1 MKLSKNRISIE
12 GIGHQRFLFGLVSGL
27 LTAICLSLF
36 FNYSKEMLRFFTSMN
51 ADLLVLS
58 KKEYHFYNY
67 FYSALSSCLGLSI
80 TISIWMGNNKH
91 KRKKDRLYKRQTQA
105 NILLYFWVTLSVIS
119 RFSSV
124 LTFVLYGTIG
134 YDNQLD
140 FVNDY
145 WLLFVLLPC
154 VIFLQSWSTV
164 RLVYR
169 STKWILYSFLSC
181 SLLTLLLSFTTSID
195 QEKINT
201 TYNLRYQT
209 EFNYVDSELEYA
221 KQKYNIEF
229 NDSIKHIL
237 KKWYTKGSLKQVN
250 QLKHSFSSN
259 QKTTLKTIILSKIVL
274 HNLKVSSLNWHPR
287 NSIEN
292 WHYAFPDD
300 IFKQI
305 KKNDIKSDE
314 TKELFALLKLQ
325 SDIIFTPEINW
336 ENIDDYS
343 AFDFKKNGYL
353 YHQMP
358 KGIKKQLYE
367 VIMEINADSHYV
379 DYQHLFLLTNNNNNN
394 KRATTSSIFHRVFGS
409 KLKE

>member
-1 MKLSKNRISIE
+1 MKLSKDRISIE
-12 GIGHQRFLFGLVSGL
+12 EIGHQRFLFGLVSGL
-27 LTAICLSLF
+27 VTAICLSLF

-58 KKEYHFYNY
+58 KEEYLFYNY
-67 FYSALSSCLGLSI
+67 FYSALSCCLGLSI
-80 TISIWMGNNKH
+80 TISIWMGNNNH

-181 SLLTLLLSFTTSID
+181 SLLILLLSFTTSID
-195 QEKINT
+195 QVRINT

-221 KQKYNIEF
+221 KQEYNIEF

-237 KKWYTKGSLKQVN
+237 KKWYTQSSVKQVN
-250 QLKHSFSSN
+250 QLKNSFSSN

-274 HNLKVSSLNWHPR
+274 HNLKVSSLDWHPR

-292 WHYAFPDD
+292 WHYATPHN
-300 IFKQI
+300 ILNQI
-305 KKNDIKSDE
+305 KKNELKSNE

-336 ENIDDYS
+336 ENVDEYS
-343 AFDFKKNGYL
+343 VFDFKKNGYV
-353 YHQMP
+353 YYQMP
-358 KGIKKQLYE
+358 KGIKRQLYE
-367 VIMEINADSHYV
+367 VIMEINAESNYV
-379 DYQHLFLLTNNNNNN
+379 DYHN
-394 KRATTSSIFHRVFGS
+394 IFSV
-409 KLKE
+409 E

>member
-1 MKLSKNRISIE
+1 
-12 GIGHQRFLFGLVSGL
+12 
-27 LTAICLSLF
+27 LSLF
-36 FNYSKEMLRFFTSMN
+36 FNYSKEMLRFFTSLN
-51 ADLLVLS
+51 ADLLVLTNE
-58 KKEYHFYNY
+58 EYLFYNY
-67 FYSALSSCLGLSI
+67 FYSALSTCLGLSI
-80 TISIWMGNNKH
+80 AISIWMGNNKN
-91 KRKKDRLYKRQTQA
+91 KKKKDILYKRQTQA

-124 LTFVLYGTIG
+124 LTFVLYGNIG

-181 SLLTLLLSFTTSID
+181 SLLTLGLSFTTSID
-195 QEKINT
+195 QERINT

-221 KQKYNIEF
+221 KQKYNLEF
-229 NDSIKHIL
+229 NDNINHIL
-237 KKWYTKGSLKQVN
+237 KKWYTQSSVKQVN
-250 QLKHSFSSN
+250 QLKNSFSNN

-292 WHYAFPDD
+292 WHYALPND
-300 IFKQI
+300 ILNQI

-336 ENIDDYS
+336 DNIDEYS
-343 AFDFKKNGYL
+343 TFDFKKNGYV
-353 YHQMP
+353 YRQMP
-358 KGIKKQLYE
+358 KGIKRQLYE
-367 VIMEINADSHYV
+367 VIMEINVDSNYV
-379 DYQHLFLLTNNNNNN
+379 DYHHLFSV
-394 KRATTSSIFHRVFGS
+394 K
-409 KLKE
+409 